1 MTIYSFY
8 SQALKSHNETTSKVI
23 SNGIHTINSKDFLK
37 LPTINELSGSKGV
50 FTWSSLK
57 KSIRIRSI
65 YTSFNR
71 NVITMFSI
79 HDNPIFAHSFE
90 KGYTII
96 LGKSKQYL
104 SQMTK
109 RHINYLLGLL
119 DIPAK
124 YVTINNEPYLLKND
138 GSRVALELDSH
149 FDLSNL

>member
-1 MTIYSFY
+1 MTNYSFY
-8 SQALKSHNETTSKVI
+8 SQALSAHNETTSRVI

-50 FTWSSLK
+50 FTWSSIK

-71 NVITMFSI
+71 NVVTIFSI
-79 HDNPIFAHSFE
+79 HDNPIFGYSFE
-90 KGYTII
+90 KGYSII

-109 RHINYLLGLL
+109 RHVNYLLDLL
-119 DIPAK
+119 EQPYK
-124 YVTINNEPYLLKND
+124 YVTVNNEPRLLHEN
-138 GSRVALELDSH
+138 GSLIKLELDSH
-149 FDLSNL
+149 INLSSL